1 MGAQVSDAV
10 LTLLKLGLLL
20 ALYVFFG
27 WVLWSGISQLRR
39 SPAVAAVPRPA
50 KTGFGSSTPAVR
62 GQLTILEPPELAGAV
77 MTVGDELTIGRAA
90 SCTLT
95 LDDTY
100 VSQLHASIVWRDRQ
114 YLAEDTGST
123 NGTYVNRERLATP
136 VVLRP
141 GDRVQIGST
150 VLEFS

>member
-1 MGAQVSDAV
+1 MSDAV
-10 LTLLKLGLLL
+10 LTLLKIGLLCG
-20 ALYVFFG
+20 LYVFFG
-27 WVLWSGISQLRR
+27 WVMWSAISQLRQ
-39 SPAVAAVPRPA
+39 
-50 KTGFGSSTPAVR
+50 TPAVISAQTPVPQQTTSSSSVR
-62 GQLTILEPPELAGAV
+62 GQVTIMEPPELAGAV
-77 MTVGDELTIGRAA
+77 MTIGDELTIGRAA
-90 SCTLT
+90 ACTLT

-123 NGTYVNRERLATP
+123 NGTYVNRERLITP

-141 GDRVQIGST
+141 GDRLQIGST

>member
-1 MGAQVSDAV
+1 MAPTKS
-10 LTLLKLGLLL
+10 
-20 ALYVFFG
+20 
-27 WVLWSGISQLRR
+27 
-39 SPAVAAVPRPA
+39 
-50 KTGFGSSTPAVR
+50 GFGTSPPSVR
-62 GQLTILEPPELAGAV
+62 GQVTILEPPDLAGAV

-90 SCTLT
+90 ACTLT

-123 NGTYVNRERLATP
+123 NGTYVNRERLVTP

-141 GDRVQIGST
+141 GDRMQIGST